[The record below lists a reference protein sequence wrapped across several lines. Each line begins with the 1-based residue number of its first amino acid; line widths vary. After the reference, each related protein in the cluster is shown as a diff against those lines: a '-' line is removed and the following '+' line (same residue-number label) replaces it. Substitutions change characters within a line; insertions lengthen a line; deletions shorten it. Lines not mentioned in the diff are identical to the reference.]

1 MKLGQNMTTR
11 GFTLIELMIVVAI
24 IALIAAIAI
33 PSMLRSRMA
42 ANETSAIAAV
52 KAYSQSQEIF
62 HRSDWDSDGV
72 LEYAQNI
79 GGSTVATLI
88 LPTLIDKTVLNDSVV
103 ALIDRSLAEAE
114 GPPGVATGKAG
125 YVFSILT
132 TRDSAVISYINVNTP
147 GGPSMVYGHA
157 FCAIPTDYDG
167 TGRNTY
173 MISNVGVIYQKDR
186 GAQLG
191 HETNFFPDQATNWAV
206 AQ

>member
-1 MKLGQNMTTR
+1 MKNN

-42 ANETSAIAAV
+42 ANETSAIASV

-62 HRSDWDSDGV
+62 HRSDWDGDGI
-72 LEYAQNI
+72 LEYSMNI
-79 GGSTVATLI
+79 GGSTVVGLVY
-88 LPTLIDKTVLNDSVV
+88 PNLIDRASNGDSVV

-114 GPPGVATGKAG
+114 GLPGTAVSKAG
-125 YVFSILT
+125 YVFTILRT
-132 TRDSAVISYINVNTP
+132 HDAAATSYVSPTTP
-147 GGPSMVYGHA
+147 GGPSMVFGHA
-157 FCAIPTDYDG
+157 LCAIPTDYDSS
-167 TGRNTY
+167 GRNSY
-173 MISNVGVIYQKDR
+173 MLSHAGVIYQNDR

-191 HETNFFPDQATNWAV
+191 HETNFFPDATAGWSV